1 LAILVEK
8 HTVHTSF
15 NTDIRQ
21 SEHFASRGIM
31 NNYKYVK
38 EIGRGNYGQALLCIH
53 NLDSQ
58 KVNIA

>member
-1 LAILVEK
+1 
-8 HTVHTSF
+8 
-15 NTDIRQ
+15 
-21 SEHFASRGIM
+21 M

-58 KVNIA
+58 KVHIIFICFCDLKGFSS